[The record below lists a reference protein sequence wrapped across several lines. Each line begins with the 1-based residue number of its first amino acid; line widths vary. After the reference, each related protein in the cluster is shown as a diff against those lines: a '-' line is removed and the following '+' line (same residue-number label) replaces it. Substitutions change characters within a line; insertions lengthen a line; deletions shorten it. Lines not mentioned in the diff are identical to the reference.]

1 MKTQKKERKMPP
13 MIKDD
18 LLVALSVIFVGHLI
32 FEIISNTENKSLLKR
47 SYLAYFIFGWFMGYG
62 SLLMIICYKLVALFK
77 YILNGLWLGL
87 NILSVYI
94 VVILANILILFKKVI
109 KGNRNEN

>member
-1 MKTQKKERKMPP
+1 MPP

-18 LLVALSVIFVGHLI
+18 LLVALSVVFIGHLI
-32 FEIISNTENKSLLKR
+32 FELIVEAKSKTLLKR
-47 SYLAYFIFGWFMGYG
+47 SFIGYFIFGWFMGYG
-62 SLLMIICYKLVALFK
+62 FLLMIICYKLVALFK

-87 NILSVYI
+87 NILSVSI

-109 KGNRNEN
+109 KGNRNES